1 MRFSLAVLDRV
12 AGTNAWL
19 ADRATQGAPEGEAV
33 LAHEQISGRGRH
45 GRHWHSPRGNL
56 HLSALLRPDTPPE
69 TVGQIGMLAALAVA
83 DALPAALEARLK
95 WPNDVLV
102 HDRKIAGV
110 LVETGFFAG
119 RVAWAVI
126 GMGVNLASH
135 PEIADRPATSL
146 AALGHAV
153 PAPEDLAAIVLDHL
167 ARRVTAWR
175 SDGFDAQRA
184 AWLARG
190 PAPGAAIGVR
200 LPQGSVAGSF
210 AGLDRMGALLLETQ
224 AGPRTIAAGD
234 VFAI

>member
-19 ADRATQGAPEGEAV
+19 ADRAAEGAPEGDAV
-33 LAHEQISGRGRH
+33 LAHEQTEGRGRH

-56 HLSALLRPDTPPE
+56 HLSALLRPETPPD

-83 DALPAALEARLK
+83 DALPGSLDARLK
-95 WPNDVLV
+95 WPNDVQV
-102 HDRKIAGV
+102 ADRKIAGV
-110 LVETGFFAG
+110 LVETGLEAG
-119 RVAWAVI
+119 RIAWAVI
-126 GMGVNLASH
+126 GMGVNLATH
-135 PEIADRPATSL
+135 PDLPDRPATSL
-146 AALGHAV
+146 AALGHV
-153 PAPEDLAAIVLDHL
+153 PPAPEDFATAVLEHLAARI
-167 ARRVTAWR
+167 AAWR
-175 SDGFDAQRA
+175 THGFAAQRA

-210 AGLDRMGALLLETQ
+210 AGLDTRGALLLETQ
-224 AGPRTIAAGD
+224 AGPRIIAAGD